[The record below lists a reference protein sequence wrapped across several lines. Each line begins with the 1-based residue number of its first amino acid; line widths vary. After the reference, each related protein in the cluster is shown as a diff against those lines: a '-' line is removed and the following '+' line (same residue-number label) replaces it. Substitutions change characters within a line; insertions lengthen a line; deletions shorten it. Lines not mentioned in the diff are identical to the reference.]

1 MRDQPQKAIALNA
14 HLSGA
19 EAYDALRGL
28 LRRCDV
34 EDTLR
39 LIASVAAEQA
49 AGRGDG
55 ASFPGYQLALVV
67 RALLENERNGRTASL
82 TLGDLALCCEL
93 ASATV
98 TSPETAFG
106 VPVSDNAWSLIHRA
120 AYQQL
125 PDQEE
130 GGYAPRSLAIYRQL
144 APIIQDSVGF
154 RFEDAFRSKYGL
166 TVDESWRIGY
176 GLYRQCLVKPGDTL
190 HARGLTQE
198 IGMSKVGEARV
209 GSFLRN
215 MACDYAAFRAL
226 LDVPSGQNA
235 HFEPYN
241 LNPFRKHPV
250 LKLPDDSYLVP
261 IPSFLL
267 RRLTH
272 GLYYDLVE
280 LDRSGF
286 VKLIGEA
293 FRAYVGRL
301 LDSLGAEAAPPAD
314 GQPWA
319 VYDADTVVFVEC
331 LTRPFG
337 ALSRATGDYAHV
349 RGDLARR
356 GGLVDSVK
364 RLQERRQ
371 KAHGKR
377 SIGLVVALEDFYLAN
392 GPFIRSIVNEELE
405 SQGRHRMDDEIQL
418 AHVSGLETLSALAA
432 CSGSSLPA
440 LLANKVD
447 SKEFTGMELETYA
460 RYMATILLP
469 GQDTDLTPNLLKE
482 AASTYLNNRV
492 IERGVSPPS

>member
-1 MRDQPQKAIALNA
+1 MRDQPQIGISLNA
-14 HLSGA
+14 HLPGA

-28 LRRCDV
+28 LHRCDV
-34 EDTLR
+34 EGTLR
-39 LIASVAAEQA
+39 YIASAAAAQA
-49 AGRGDG
+49 AGRGG
-55 ASFPGYQLALVV
+55 IASFPGYQLALVV
-67 RALLENERNGRTASL
+67 RALLEIENERWGRKASL
-82 TLGDLALCCEL
+82 IPGDLALCCEL
-93 ASATV
+93 ASAAV
-98 TSPETAFG
+98 TSPKTAFG

-125 PDQEE
+125 PDHEE
-130 GGYAPRSLAIYRQL
+130 RGYAPRSLLIYRQL
-144 APIIQDSVGF
+144 APSLQDAVGF

-176 GLYRQCLVKPGDTL
+176 GLYRQCLAKPGDTL
-190 HARGLTQE
+190 HARGLAQE
-198 IGMSKVGEARV
+198 IGMSGVGEAKV

-215 MACDYAAFRAL
+215 MACDYASFRAL

-280 LDRSGF
+280 LDRPGF

-301 LDSLGAEAAPPAD
+301 LDDLGAEAAPPAN
-314 GQPWA
+314 GQPLA
-319 VYDADTVVFVEC
+319 VYDADTVIFIEC

-349 RGDLARR
+349 RADLARR
-356 GGLVDSVK
+356 GGLVECVT
-364 RLQERRQ
+364 RLQKHRQ
-371 KAHGKR
+371 KVQGRR

-392 GPFIRSIVNEELE
+392 GPFIRGIVNEELE
-405 SQGRHRMDDEIQL
+405 SQSRPRMDDESQL
-418 AHVSGLETLSALAA
+418 AHVSGLEALATLA
-432 CSGSSLPA
+432 ARSGESLPA

-447 SKEFTGMELETYA
+447 GEEFKGMELETYA
-460 RYMATILLP
+460 RYMAASLLP
-469 GQDTDLTPNLLKE
+469 AQDNDLTPGLLKE
-482 AASTYLNNRV
+482 AASTYLDAHE
-492 IERGVSPPS
+492 IIA